1 MLRQAPRHLCASA
14 PCAASPCFTPR
25 TARTPSPAH
34 CTRRLLASPSSFGA
48 GAFGGFGGN
57 SFNPGSTTSFSGGT
71 GGGGGLG
78 GGPSGGGL
86 GGGGGG
92 GGGYSRGPASLGEVR
107 PGDWTCPAC
116 NRHAAG
122 AEEVARE
129 CHRDGHKDGRRLR
142 AGMARAAHSLAA
154 TPSGMSTRPAPRVSA
169 ANLGRDGAAE
179 RAPRRRQACPPGR
192 GGAQTQR

>member
-1 MLRQAPRHLCASA
+1 MLRQAPLHLCASA
-14 PCAASPCFTPR
+14 PCAALPCTRCTPR
-25 TARTPSPAH
+25 TARTPTPAH

-57 SFNPGSTTSFSGGT
+57 SFNPGSTSSFSGGT

-78 GGPSGGGL
+78 GG
-86 GGGGGG
+86 GGG
-92 GGGYSRGPASLGEVR
+92 GGGYGRGPARLGEVR

-116 NRHAAG
+116 SRHAAG

-129 CHRDGHKDGRRLR
+129 CHRDGHRDGRRLR
-142 AGMARAAHSLAA
+142 AGMARAPHSLAA

-179 RAPRRRQACPPGR
+179 RAPRQRGLPAGE
-192 GGAQTQR
+192 GGAQTKR